1 MTAPSSSPVWL
12 GIDLGGTKILAE
24 VFDSNW
30 NSLGAKKK
38 KTKAE
43 LGQKIGIQR
52 VLETGRLAM
61 EEAGIDPAGLKGV
74 GIGCPGVLNLQTG
87 TLVKASNLSW
97 EKVPIQ
103 RLLEKEFGCPAAVAN
118 DVDAGTYGE
127 YTHGAGKGA
136 RTVLGVFPGTGIGG
150 GLIYE
155 GNIFRGRKWS
165 CMEIGHIQVVPDGPR
180 CGCGR
185 QGCLEAVAGRLAIST
200 AASAAVLRGQAPW
213 LQEHIGSDPADIR
226 SGALAASIEHG
237 DEVIREIVQQAF
249 RCLGQFLSGMVNL
262 LAPDV
267 LVIGGG
273 LAEAMPD
280 LCLETLEEAMQPKV
294 MDALHEVCNVQLAT
308 LGDHA
313 TSLGAAAW
321 ARHEVE
327 A

>member
-1 MTAPSSSPVWL
+1 MTARLSAPAWL

-30 NSLGAKKK
+30 KSLGIKKK

-43 LGQKIGIQR
+43 LGQKIGVER
-52 VLETGRLAM
+52 VLETGRLAL
-61 EEAGIDPAGLKGV
+61 EEAGVDPGDLGGV

-87 TLVKASNLSW
+87 TLVRASNLGW
-97 EKVPIQ
+97 EKVPMK
-103 RLLEKEFGCPAAVAN
+103 RLLEKAFGCPAAVAN
-118 DVDAGTYGE
+118 DVDVGTYGE
-127 YTHGAGKGA
+127 YTRGAGKGA

-150 GLIYE
+150 GLVYE
-155 GNIFRGRKWS
+155 DNIFRGKKWT
-165 CMEIGHIQVVPDGPR
+165 CLEIGHIQVIPDGPR
-180 CGCGR
+180 CGCGKK
-185 QGCLEAVAGRLAIST
+185 GCLEAVAGRLAIST

-213 LQEHIGSDPADIR
+213 LQANVGSDPAQIR
-226 SGALAASIEHG
+226 SGALADAIEHG
-237 DEVIREIVQQAF
+237 DEVIQDIVRQAF
-249 RCLGQFLSGMVNL
+249 HTLGEALGGMVNL

-280 LCLETLEEAMQPKV
+280 LCLETVETAMQPKI
-294 MDALHEVCNVQLAT
+294 MEALKQVCRVRIAK

-313 TSLGAAAW
+313 STLGAAAW